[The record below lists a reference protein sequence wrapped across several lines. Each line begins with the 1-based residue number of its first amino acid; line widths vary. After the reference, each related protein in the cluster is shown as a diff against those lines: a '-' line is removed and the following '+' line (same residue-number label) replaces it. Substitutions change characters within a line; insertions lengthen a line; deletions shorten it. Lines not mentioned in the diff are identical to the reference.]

1 MFVGEMGVGVAGEQ
15 QEAEKV
21 SQKDSARATYR
32 RLAAFFLLRL
42 FRHIIDFLMS
52 AKGRIL
58 DVGGNEN
65 YCAMGWKR
73 GVKRRHPRL
82 A

>member
-1 MFVGEMGVGVAGEQ
+1 MNKQEPWKLFVGETNRAGVVAGGEE

-32 RLAAFFLLRL
+32 RLAAFFLLCAF

-52 AKGRIL
+52 AEKG
-58 DVGGNEN
+58 G
-65 YCAMGWKR
+65 Y
-73 GVKRRHPRL
+73 
-82 A
+82 